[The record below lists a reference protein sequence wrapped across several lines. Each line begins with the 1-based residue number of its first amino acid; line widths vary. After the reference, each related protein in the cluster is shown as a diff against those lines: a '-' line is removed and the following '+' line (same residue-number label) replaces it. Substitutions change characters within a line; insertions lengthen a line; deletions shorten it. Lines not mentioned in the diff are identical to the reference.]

1 MERYNDEN
9 TMRELYDRYKERDR
23 ILNAEEKM
31 MKAYVEDAYNRYRL
45 GQDVS
50 EAEEDIIYDW
60 TNGKMVKVG
69 KYW

>member
-1 MERYNDEN
+1 
-9 TMRELYDRYKERDR
+9 
-23 ILNAEEKM
+23 M

-45 GQDVS
+45 GRDIS